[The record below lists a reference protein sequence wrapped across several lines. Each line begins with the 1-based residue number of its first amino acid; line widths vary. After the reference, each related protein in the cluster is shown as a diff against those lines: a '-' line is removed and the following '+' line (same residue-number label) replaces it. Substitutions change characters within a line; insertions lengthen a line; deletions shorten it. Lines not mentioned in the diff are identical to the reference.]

1 MELQEII
8 EKVDLKKLTNVE
20 VKNVKGVFI
29 SDMLS
34 DVMTNAKSGDLWL
47 TVQTHK
53 NTISAA
59 NLVNLAAIVVTHGKE
74 VPQETIEL
82 ANRFYVIILGT
93 DLSTYELVSKLVGIG
108 LTP

>member
-8 EKVDLKKLTNVE
+8 EKVGLKKLTNVE
-20 VKNVKGVFI
+20 ERDVEGVFI

-34 DVMTNAKSGDLWL
+34 DVMTNANSGNLWL
-47 TVQTHK
+47 TIQTHK
-53 NTISAA
+53 NTVSAA

-74 VPQETIEL
+74 VPQETIDL
-82 ANRFYVIILGT
+82 ANRFYVIILGS
-93 DLSTYELVSKLVGIG
+93 DFSTYELVSKLVGIG

>member
-1 MELQEII
+1 MKLKEII
-8 EKVDLKKLTNVE
+8 EKLNLKTLTNVE
-20 VKNVKGVFI
+20 ERDVEGVFI

-34 DVMTNAKSGDLWL
+34 DVMTNAKSGNLWL
-47 TVQTHK
+47 TIQTHK
-53 NTISAA
+53 NTVSAA

-74 VPQETIEL
+74 VPQETINL
-82 ANRFYVIILGT
+82 ANRFYVIILGS